1 MYPWETYE
9 EIAERNNY
17 IPLLPSQLLPSQQYK
32 SSGVSEVDTY
42 PENDPLLLFNQI
54 KKKQLAPLWRINE
67 KTKVYY
73 TLKPIS
79 VKIYREDDLF
89 FVENENLLVCGT
101 GKSPQEALQDFSLHI
116 IHFYEYYN
124 KIEDDKL
131 MGDALRLKKIYK
143 NLFEVK

>member
-17 IPLLPSQLLPSQQYK
+17 IPLLPSQYK
-32 SSGVSEVDTY
+32 SSGVSEVDTN
-42 PENDPLLLFNQI
+42 PENDPMLLFKQI
-54 KKKQLAPLWRINE
+54 KKEQLAPLWRINE

-89 FVENENLLVCGT
+89 FVKNETLLVCGT

-124 KIEDDKL
+124 KIEENKL

-143 NLFEVK
+143 NLFKVK

>member
-1 MYPWETYE
+1 MYLWETYE

-17 IPLLPSQLLPSQQYK
+17 IPLLPSQYK
-32 SSGVSEVDTY
+32 SSGVSEVDTN
-42 PENDPLLLFNQI
+42 PENDPMLLFKQI
-54 KKKQLAPLWRINE
+54 KKEQLAPLWRINK

-89 FVENENLLVCGT
+89 FVKNENLLVCGT

-124 KIEDDKL
+124 KIEEDKL

-143 NLFEVK
+143 NLFKVK